1 MLLLS
6 HYLNS
11 LAVRHMELLETL
23 KLLADETRFK
33 IIHLLLMQDLCV
45 GALAKRLGISDAAV
59 SQHLQILRK
68 GGLLKGEKRGYWTHY
83 VVEKTALDQAAE
95 QLKAYASSPATRQ
108 FNCQKLT
115 VRQTDRER
123 RKKSMCTC
131 NCEQL
136 DKLKES
142 PDKCTP
148 EQIKEC
154 HGDKKPHACEQDTD
168 K

>member
-1 MLLLS
+1 
-6 HYLNS
+6 
-11 LAVRHMELLETL
+11 MELFETL

-33 IIHLLLMQDLCV
+33 IIQLLLTQDLCV

-83 VVEKTALDQAAE
+83 AVDRAGLDQVAE
-95 QLKAYASSPATRQ
+95 QLKAYANSPAIRQ

-115 VRQTDRER
+115 IHRNDIGGRGKTVC
-123 RKKSMCTC
+123 KC
-131 NCEQL
+131 NCEQP
-136 DKLKES
+136 DKLKEA
-142 PDKCTP
+142 PEKCSQ

-154 HGDKKPHACEQDTD
+154 HGDQKPLPCEGEKK
-168 K
+168 